1 MTYDITLIPGDGIG
15 PEVIQSAKMVIESSG
30 VDIHWD
36 VVEAGEKMIAK
47 YQDPLPNF
55 VIESIQRNKIALKGP
70 VTTPVGAGFR
80 SINVKLRQI
89 LDLYANMRPI
99 KSFPGIPSRYTDI
112 DFVILRENTEDV
124 YAGIEHKIGEDAAV
138 CIKIITKKASERIA
152 KFAFQLARR
161 EKRKKVTIVHKANI
175 MKYTDG
181 LFLNTARNI
190 AKKYPKILVEDIIVD
205 AMSMKLVMSPQDYE
219 LLLMPNLYGDILSD
233 LGAGLVGGL
242 GIVPGANIGDYVAVF
257 EPVHGSC
264 VNGLQ
269 PNTANP
275 TATILSGVMMLKYLG
290 EIQAAHR
297 IEKAVK
303 KILTIGKEVTPDLG
317 GSAKTSEY
325 TKAVIRMLEK
335 D

>member
-1 MTYDITLIPGDGIG
+1 MTYNITLIPGDGIG

-30 VDIHWD
+30 VNIQWD
-36 VVEAGEKMIAK
+36 VVEAGEKMITK
-47 YQDPLPNF
+47 YKDPLPDF
-55 VIESIQRNKIALKGP
+55 VIESIKRNKIALKGP
-70 VTTPVGAGFR
+70 VTTPIGVGFR

-89 LDLYANMRPI
+89 LDLYANVRPI
-99 KSFPGIPSRYTDI
+99 KSFQGIPSRYNDVN
-112 DFVILRENTEDV
+112 FVIIRENTEDV
-124 YAGIEHKIGEDAAV
+124 YAGIEHKIGEDAAE

-219 LLLMPNLYGDILSD
+219 LLLAPNLYGDILSD

-242 GIVPGANIGDYVAVF
+242 GIVPGANIGDHVAVF

-269 PNTANP
+269 PDTANP

-303 KILTIGKEVTPDLG
+303 KILAIGKEVTPDLG
-317 GSAKTSEY
+317 GRAKTSEY
-325 TKAVIRMLEK
+325 TKEVIKIIEK